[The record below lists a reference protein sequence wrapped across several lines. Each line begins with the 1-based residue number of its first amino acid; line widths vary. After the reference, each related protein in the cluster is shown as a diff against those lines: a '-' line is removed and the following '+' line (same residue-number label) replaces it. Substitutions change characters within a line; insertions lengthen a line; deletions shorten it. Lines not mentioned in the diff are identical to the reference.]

1 MPSKGS
7 VDSLKTCISSDCPS
21 INTFIHLCTETRTGF
36 SPLACR
42 SYTTMHTSFTHAVKL
57 PHFLGKGF
65 LLFFLLLSSLYTFA
79 QKNASGTVT
88 DASDGQPLPGA
99 SVQAVGTRRGV
110 TTKTDG
116 SFSLSNLPNQVTTLE
131 ISYVGYEKQRI
142 DLTATQ
148 PLRIALV
155 RSSFTADEVVVS
167 ATRANQRTGM
177 AYTNVGGEEIQKQ
190 NLGQD
195 LPVLLNFQPSL
206 VTTSDAGAGIGYTGF
221 RIRGSDATRI
231 NVTLNGI
238 PYNDAESQGLFWVN
252 MPDFASSTTSI
263 QIQRGVG
270 TSTNGA
276 GAFGATVNVQ
286 TNEFRKDAYAETN
299 HSVGSF
305 NTLKNN
311 VLAGTGLINGK
322 FTVDARLSRLTTDGY
337 VDRASSNLKS
347 FYLSGAYFGKK
358 SFVRIN
364 IFSGIEKTYQAWNGV
379 PEYLLKT
386 NRTYNSFTYDNQTD
400 NYQQDNYQLLSSHQL
415 SRNWTFNF
423 NLHYTKGRGY
433 YEEYKPGEKLNKYGL
448 APVVIGGVTVDT
460 TTLIRRKWLD
470 NDFYG
475 TVFSLDYDSFK
486 KLKVNIGGGW
496 NRYTGKH
503 FGEIIWARFA
513 SNSNIRT
520 RYYEDDATKTDF
532 NLYAKAYYQLTEG
545 LNVFADAQIRRVHYD
560 FLGINSQLQNVQQQA
575 DLNFFNPK
583 LGLNYQINEQ
593 HSAYAS
599 FSVANREP
607 NRDDFT
613 QSTAQSR
620 PKAEQL
626 QDWVAG
632 YRVQAG
638 KLAFTVNGYYMN
650 YKNQLV
656 LTGKLN
662 DVGSPTRTNA
672 GKSYRMGLEVEGGY
686 QIAKPLT
693 LNANATF
700 SQNKIKE
707 FRSYYDNYDDETQ
720 QEQISRNTDISF
732 SPNVIFGG
740 QLLWKPIKNLELGWL
755 AKYVGK
761 QYLDNTQDE
770 GRKLNGYFT
779 NDIRTIYSI
788 KPKFV
793 KEINVSLLLNNVFN
807 RLYESNGYSFSYVSE
822 GQFTTENYYYPQ
834 AGFNF
839 LLGVGIKF

>member
-1 MPSKGS
+1 MFR
-7 VDSLKTCISSDCPS
+7 VL
-21 INTFIHLCTETRTGF
+21 LCGF
-36 SPLACR
+36 
-42 SYTTMHTSFTHAVKL
+42 
-57 PHFLGKGF
+57 
-65 LLFFLLLSSLYTFA
+65 FFLSITTYA
-79 QKNASGTVT
+79 QKNITGTVT
-88 DASDGQPLPGA
+88 DAADKQPLPGA
-99 SVQAVGTRRGV
+99 SIRVIGTQRGIV
-110 TTKTDG
+110 TKSDG
-116 SFSLSNLPNQVTTLE
+116 TFSLTNLPANAQTLE
-131 ISYVGYEKQRI
+131 ISYLGYEKQRVTL
-142 DLTATQ
+142 DNSQTLQ
-148 PLRIALV
+148 VELV
-155 RSSFTADEVVVS
+155 RSSYMADEVVVS

-177 AYTNVGGEEIQKQ
+177 AFTNVGGEEIQKQ

-206 VTTSDAGAGIGYTGF
+206 VSTSDAGAGIGYTGF
-221 RIRGSDATRI
+221 RIRGSDASRI

-286 TNEFRKDAYAETN
+286 TNEFRKEAYAETN
-299 HSVGSF
+299 HSAGSF

-311 VLAGTGLINGK
+311 ILVGSGLINGK
-322 FTVDARLSRLTTDGY
+322 FTVDARLSRLTSDGY
-337 VDRASSNLKS
+337 IDRAGSNLKS

-358 SFVRIN
+358 SFVRLN
-364 IFSGIEKTYQAWNGV
+364 VFSGIEKTYQAWNGV
-379 PEYLLKT
+379 PESLLKT
-386 NRTYNSFTYDNQTD
+386 NRTYNEFTYDNQTD

-433 YEEYKPGEKLNKYGL
+433 FEEYKPKQNLSDYGL
-448 APVVIGGVTVDT
+448 LPVVIGGVTIDT

-475 TVFSLDYDSFK
+475 TVFSFDYDSFK

-496 NRYTGKH
+496 NKYTGKH
-503 FGEIIWARFA
+503 FGEVIWARFA

-520 RYYEDDATKTDF
+520 RYYDDDALKTDLNF
-532 NLYAKAYYQLTEG
+532 YAKAYYQLTEQ
-545 LNVFADAQIRRVHYD
+545 LNVFGDVQFRKVHYD
-560 FLGINSQLQNVQQQA
+560 FYGIGSLGQNTQQQA
-575 DLNFFNPK
+575 DLHFFNPK
-583 LGLNYQINEQ
+583 VGLNYQINEH

-599 FSVANREP
+599 FSVAHREP
-607 NRDDFT
+607 NRDDYT
-613 QSTAQSR
+613 QSTVQSR
-620 PKAEQL
+620 PKAEAL
-626 QDWVAG
+626 QDWEAG
-632 YRVQAG
+632 YRYQSG
-638 KLAFTVNGYYMN
+638 KLALNVNGYYMN
-650 YKNQLV
+650 YRDQLV

-672 GKSYRMGLEVEGGY
+672 GKSYRSGVEVEGAF
-686 QIAKPLT
+686 QFTKTLT

-700 SQNKIKE
+700 SRNKIKA
-707 FRSYYDNYDDETQ
+707 FTAFYDNYDVYDENGRQTQ
-720 QEQISRNTDISF
+720 TQASYSNTDISF
-732 SPNVIFGG
+732 SPNVIAGG
-740 QLLWKPIKNLELGWL
+740 QLLWKPVKNLELGWL

-770 GRKLNGYFT
+770 SRKLNSYFT
-779 NDIRTIYSI
+779 NDIRAIYSI

-793 KEINVSLLLNNVFN
+793 KEINLSLLVNNVFN
-807 RLYESNGYSFSYVSE
+807 KLYESNGYTFSYTSE
-822 GQFTTENYYYPQ
+822 GQFVTENYYYPQ

-839 LLGVGIKF
+839 LAGVGIKF

>member
-1 MPSKGS
+1 MHA
-7 VDSLKTCISSDCPS
+7 
-21 INTFIHLCTETRTGF
+21 TFITSARSTTAFFRVLLCG
-36 SPLACR
+36 
-42 SYTTMHTSFTHAVKL
+42 
-57 PHFLGKGF
+57 
-65 LLFFLLLSSLYTFA
+65 LFFLSFTTYA
-79 QKNASGTVT
+79 QKNSTGTVI
-88 DASDGQPLPGA
+88 DAADRQPLPGA
-99 SVQAVGTRRGV
+99 SVRVIGTQRGI
-110 TTKTDG
+110 TTKSDG
-116 SFSLSNLPNQVTTLE
+116 TFSLSNLPATAQTLE
-131 ISYVGYEKQRI
+131 VSYLGYEKQRVNL
-142 DLTATQ
+142 DPSQ
-148 PLRIALV
+148 PLQIALV
-155 RSSFTADEVVVS
+155 RSSYMADEVVVS

-177 AYTNVGGEEIQKQ
+177 AFTNVGGEEIQKQ

-206 VTTSDAGAGIGYTGF
+206 VSTSEAGAGIGYTGF

-286 TNEFRKDAYAETN
+286 TNEFRKEAYAETN

-305 NTLKNN
+305 HTIKNN
-311 VLAGTGLINGK
+311 VLVGSGLINGK
-322 FTVDARLSRLTTDGY
+322 FTVDARLSRLTSDGY
-337 VDRASSNLKS
+337 IDRAGSNLKS

-358 SFVRIN
+358 SFVRLN
-364 IFSGIEKTYQAWNGV
+364 VFSGIEKTYQAWNGV
-379 PEYLLKT
+379 PETLLKT
-386 NRTYNSFTYDNQTD
+386 NRTYNEFTYDNQTD

-433 YEEYKPGEKLNKYGL
+433 FEEYKPKQKLSEYRL
-448 APVVIGGVTVDT
+448 LPVVIGGVTIDT

-475 TVFSLDYDSFK
+475 TVFSFDYDSFK

-496 NRYTGKH
+496 NKYTGKH
-503 FGEIIWARFA
+503 FGEVIWARFA

-520 RYYEDDATKTDF
+520 RYYEDDASKTDLNF
-532 NLYAKAYYQLTEG
+532 YAKAYYQLTEK
-545 LNVFADAQIRRVHYD
+545 LNVFADAQFRKVDYD
-560 FLGINSQLQNVQQQA
+560 FYGIGSLSQNTQQQA
-575 DLNFFNPK
+575 ALRFFNPK
-583 LGLNYQINEQ
+583 LGLNYQINEH

-599 FSVANREP
+599 FSVAHREP
-607 NRDDFT
+607 NREDYT
-613 QSTAQSR
+613 QSTIQSR
-620 PKAEQL
+620 PKAEGL
-626 QDWVAG
+626 QDWEAG
-632 YRVQAG
+632 YRYQSG
-638 KLAFTVNGYYMN
+638 KLALNVNGYYMN
-650 YKNQLV
+650 YRDQLV

-672 GKSYRMGLEVEGGY
+672 GKSYRSGIEVEGAF
-686 QIAKPLT
+686 QFTKTLT

-700 SQNKIKE
+700 SRNKIKT
-707 FRSYYDNYDDETQ
+707 FTAYYDNYDVYDALGRPTQ
-720 QEQISRNTDISF
+720 TQATFNNTDISF
-732 SPNVIFGG
+732 SPNVIAGG
-740 QLLWKPIKNLELGWL
+740 QLLWKPVTNLELGWL

-770 GRKLNGYFT
+770 NRKLTSYFT
-779 NDIRTIYSI
+779 NDIRAIYSI

-793 KEINVSLLLNNVFN
+793 KEINLSLLLNNVFN
-807 RLYESNGYSFSYVSE
+807 RLYESNGYTFSYTSE

-839 LLGVGIKF
+839 LAAIGIKF

>member
-1 MPSKGS
+1 MHA
-7 VDSLKTCISSDCPS
+7 
-21 INTFIHLCTETRTGF
+21 TFISHAQRTVALFRVFLCGF
-36 SPLACR
+36 
-42 SYTTMHTSFTHAVKL
+42 
-57 PHFLGKGF
+57 
-65 LLFFLLLSSLYTFA
+65 FFLSLSTYA
-79 QKNASGTVT
+79 QQTITGTVI
-88 DASDGQPLPGA
+88 DAADKQPLPGA
-99 SVQAVGTRRGV
+99 SIRVIGTQRGV
-110 TTKTDG
+110 AAKSDG
-116 SFSLSNLPNQVTTLE
+116 TFSLSNVPSTAQTLE
-131 ISYVGYEKQRI
+131 VSYLGYEKQRI
-142 DLTATQ
+142 TLTPSQTLQ
-148 PLRIALV
+148 IELL
-155 RSSFTADEVVVS
+155 RSSYMADEVVVS

-177 AYTNVGGEEIQKQ
+177 AFTNVGGEEIQKQ

-206 VTTSDAGAGIGYTGF
+206 VSTSEAGAGIGYTGF

-286 TNEFRKDAYAETN
+286 TNEFRKEAYAETN
-299 HSVGSF
+299 HSAGSF
-305 NTLKNN
+305 NAIKNN
-311 VLAGTGLINGK
+311 VLVGSGLINGK
-322 FTVDARLSRLTTDGY
+322 FTVDARLSRLTSDGY
-337 VDRASSNLKS
+337 IDRASSNLKS

-358 SFVRIN
+358 SFVRLN
-364 IFSGIEKTYQAWNGV
+364 VFSGIEKTYQAWNGV
-379 PEYLLKT
+379 PQSLLKT
-386 NRTYNSFTYDNQTD
+386 NRTFNEFTYDNQTD

-433 YEEYKPGEKLNKYGL
+433 YEEYKKGQNLSDYGL
-448 APVVIGGVTVDT
+448 LPVVIGGVTVDT

-475 TVFSLDYDSFK
+475 TVFSFDYDSFK

-496 NRYTGKH
+496 NKYKGKH
-503 FGEIIWARFA
+503 FGEVIWARFA
-513 SNSNIRT
+513 SNYNIRT
-520 RYYEDDATKTDF
+520 RYYDDDAIKTDLNF
-532 NLYAKAYYQLTEG
+532 YAKAYYQLTEQ
-545 LNVFADAQIRRVHYD
+545 LNVFADAQFRKVHYD
-560 FLGINSQLQNVQQQA
+560 FYGIGSLGQNTQQQA

-607 NRDDFT
+607 NRNDYT
-613 QSTAQSR
+613 ESSILSR
-620 PKAEQL
+620 PKAEGL
-626 QDWVAG
+626 QDWEAG
-632 YRVQAG
+632 YRYQAG
-638 KLAFTVNGYYMN
+638 KLALNVNGYYMN
-650 YKNQLV
+650 YRNQLV

-672 GKSYRMGLEVEGGY
+672 SKSYRAGIEVEGAY
-686 QIAKPLT
+686 QLTKTLT

-700 SQNKIKE
+700 SRNKIEE
-707 FRSYYDNYDDETQ
+707 FTAYYDNYDAYTEEGFPTQ
-720 QEQISRNTDISF
+720 TQATFRNTDISF
-732 SPNVIFGG
+732 SPNVIAGG
-740 QLLWKPIKNLELGWL
+740 QLLWKPVRNLELGWL
-755 AKYVGK
+755 AKYVSK

-770 GRKLNGYFT
+770 SRTLNPYFT
-779 NDIRTIYSI
+779 NDIRAIYSI

-793 KEINVSLLLNNVFN
+793 KEINVSFLLNNVFN
-807 RLYESNGYSFSYVSE
+807 RLYESNGYTFSYTSE
-822 GQFTTENYYYPQ
+822 GQFMTENYYYPQ

-839 LLGVGIKF
+839 LAGVGIKF

>member
-1 MPSKGS
+1 MHA
-7 VDSLKTCISSDCPS
+7 
-21 INTFIHLCTETRTGF
+21 TFITYAKNTKVLFRVLLCGF
-36 SPLACR
+36 
-42 SYTTMHTSFTHAVKL
+42 
-57 PHFLGKGF
+57 
-65 LLFFLLLSSLYTFA
+65 FFLSITTYA
-79 QKNASGTVT
+79 QKNITGTVT
-88 DASDGQPLPGA
+88 DAADKQPLPGA
-99 SVQAVGTRRGV
+99 SIRVIGTQRGIV
-110 TTKTDG
+110 TKSDG
-116 SFSLSNLPNQVTTLE
+116 TFSLTNLPANAQTLE
-131 ISYVGYEKQRI
+131 ISYLGYEKQRVTL
-142 DLTATQ
+142 DNSQTLQ
-148 PLRIALV
+148 VELV
-155 RSSFTADEVVVS
+155 RSSFMADEVVVS

-177 AYTNVGGEEIQKQ
+177 AFTNVGGEEIQKQ

-206 VTTSDAGAGIGYTGF
+206 VSTSDAGAGIGYTGF
-221 RIRGSDATRI
+221 RIRGSDASRI

-286 TNEFRKDAYAETN
+286 TNEFRKEAYAETN
-299 HSVGSF
+299 HSAGSF

-311 VLAGTGLINGK
+311 ILVGSGLINGK
-322 FTVDARLSRLTTDGY
+322 FTVDARLSRLTSDGY
-337 VDRASSNLKS
+337 IDRAGSNLKS

-358 SFVRIN
+358 SFVRLN
-364 IFSGIEKTYQAWNGV
+364 VFSGIEKTYQAWNGV
-379 PEYLLKT
+379 PESLLKT
-386 NRTYNSFTYDNQTD
+386 NRTYNEFTYDNQTD

-433 YEEYKPGEKLNKYGL
+433 FEEYKPKQNLSDYGL
-448 APVVIGGVTVDT
+448 LPVVIGGVTIDT

-475 TVFSLDYDSFK
+475 TVFSFDYDSFK

-496 NRYTGKH
+496 NKYTGKH
-503 FGEIIWARFA
+503 FGEVIWARFA

-520 RYYEDDATKTDF
+520 RYYDDDALKTDLNF
-532 NLYAKAYYQLTEG
+532 YAKAYYQLTEQ
-545 LNVFADAQIRRVHYD
+545 LNVFGDVQFRKVHYD
-560 FLGINSQLQNVQQQA
+560 FYGIGSLGQNTQQQA
-575 DLNFFNPK
+575 DLHFFNPK
-583 LGLNYQINEQ
+583 VGLNYQINEH

-599 FSVANREP
+599 FSVAHREP
-607 NRDDFT
+607 NRDDYT
-613 QSTAQSR
+613 QSTVQSR
-620 PKAEQL
+620 PKAEAL
-626 QDWVAG
+626 QDWEAG
-632 YRVQAG
+632 YRYQSG
-638 KLAFTVNGYYMN
+638 KLALNVNGYYMN
-650 YKNQLV
+650 YRDQLV

-672 GKSYRMGLEVEGGY
+672 GKSYRSGVEVEGAF
-686 QIAKPLT
+686 QFTKTLT

-700 SQNKIKE
+700 SRNKIKA
-707 FRSYYDNYDDETQ
+707 FTAFYDNYDVYDENGLQTQ
-720 QEQISRNTDISF
+720 TQASYSNTDISF
-732 SPNVIFGG
+732 SPNVIAGG
-740 QLLWKPIKNLELGWL
+740 QLLWKPVKNLELGWL

-770 GRKLNGYFT
+770 SRKLNSYFT
-779 NDIRTIYSI
+779 NDIRAIYSI

-793 KEINVSLLLNNVFN
+793 KEINLSLLVNNVFN
-807 RLYESNGYSFSYVSE
+807 KLYESNGYTFSYTSE
-822 GQFTTENYYYPQ
+822 GQFVTENYYYPQ

-839 LLGVGIKF
+839 LAGVGIKF